1 MNNINWKEF
10 VIGDTF
16 ELSNSTS
23 YHKSDV
29 IETADENKIPYI
41 TRTSL
46 NNGIEMHVKKDKS
59 FNINSGN
66 QIVFGAEN
74 ADFFYQEHPFITGNK
89 MYLLNHAEMN
99 KPIGLFLVNA
109 LQNAIRGSGFGF
121 SLGMTATRLSNRK
134 VLLPALDNNDPDWDC
149 MEKIGEELYQT
160 KNEYIKNYLLEKI
173 KSLLLEFNHE
183 NEVDYLSQ
191 DWAAFNLLDFFKA
204 KRGNQNNMASL
215 INGDTPLVSAR
226 KFENGYKDFVT
237 STEKPLYEGN
247 IITLNND
254 GDGGAGIAYYQPY
267 QMALDTHVTALYP
280 KLQLN
285 KYHLLFITRTI
296 THQRSKFGNNYP
308 INSLRL
314 KALKIMLPIKSNREP
329 DWQFMENYMKQIE
342 YEKLTKI
349 INYLS

>member
-191 DWAAFNLLDFFKA
+191 DWAEFVIEDIVDIKSGVRLTKDDQKEGSTPFIGATEYNNGVTAYVSNINNSLDSNVIGVNYNGAVVESFYHPYKALFSDDVKRIELKNTSYQNKYVYLFLITMIEMQKKKYMYSYKFNA
-204 KRGNQNNMASL
+204 KRMSKQK
-215 INGDTPLVSAR
+215 I
-226 KFENGYKDFVT
+226 
-237 STEKPLYEGN
+237 
-247 IITLNND
+247 
-254 GDGGAGIAYYQPY
+254 
-267 QMALDTHVTALYP
+267 
-280 KLQLN
+280 
-285 KYHLLFITRTI
+285 LL
-296 THQRSKFGNNYP
+296 P
-308 INSLRL
+308 INS
-314 KALKIMLPIKSNREP
+314 IGNP